1 MDEESDDKSIY
12 AVASKT
18 FNAKIEKVVDDEIA
32 ALLDDSD
39 LSRFGSDVEDL
50 EEDFVA
56 KANLPEGHSDL
67 ELSNKSSVVG
77 EKSGI
82 VNVEKNYF
90 EISKSQKPAVE
101 LDGQDAEKSRA
112 RRPLDEQFD
121 LVRIL
126 LLVICLFL
134 FSFKNL

>member
-18 FNAKIEKVVDDEIA
+18 FNAKIDKVVDDEIA

-56 KANLPEGHSDL
+56 KANLPEGPSDL
-67 ELSNKSSVVG
+67 ESSNKSSVVG
-77 EKSGI
+77 GKSGI
-82 VNVEKNYF
+82 VNVEKHNF
-90 EISKSQKPAVE
+90 EISESQKPAVD
-101 LDGQDAEKSRA
+101 LDGLDAEKPRD

-126 LLVICLFL
+126 LPVIWFFL